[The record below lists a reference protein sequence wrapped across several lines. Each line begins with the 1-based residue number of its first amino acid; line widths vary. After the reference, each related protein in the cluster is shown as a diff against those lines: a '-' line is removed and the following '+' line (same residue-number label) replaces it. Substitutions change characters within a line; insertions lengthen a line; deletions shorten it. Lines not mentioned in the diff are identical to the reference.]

1 MKIRGKIM
9 FYALMATG
17 IVGALLGMVQMWTEV
32 LEWDDF
38 VKTLITLS
46 VIGSVISFMAAVD
59 YDLPAVRSKILF
71 GALVAL
77 IVSISGMVIMQLWWV
92 GFEWGV
98 FAKVVVSM
106 GIMTGL
112 IAFLLAVSED
122 FGQNAALRE
131 KNYID

>member
-17 IVGALLGMVQMWTEV
+17 IAGALLGMLQMWTDI

-38 VKTLITLS
+38 VKTLITLT
-46 VIGSVISFMAAVD
+46 IFGSVISFLAAVD
-59 YDLPAVRSKILF
+59 YDLPAVRSKVLF
-71 GALVAL
+71 AALVAL
-77 IVSISGMVIMQLWWV
+77 IVTIAGMVIIQLWWV
-92 GFEWGV
+92 GFQWGI
-98 FAKVVVSM
+98 FTKVIVSM
-106 GIMTGL
+106 GILTAL

-122 FGQNAALRE
+122 FGQNASLRD

>member
-1 MKIRGKIM
+1 MKIRGNIM

-98 FAKVVVSM
+98 FAKIVVSM
-106 GIMTGL
+106 GILTGL